1 MDDALIVGSL
11 FALIAAGEVAF
22 LVVIWLKYQKEAAS
36 LAIRQAQLLQQSD
49 MNARGCEQVRDQLA
63 QMAERISAL
72 EKDIPGLKERLVL
85 LRGSRNKKD
94 EEKDY
99 HSATR
104 HKVE

>member
-1 MDDALIVGSL
+1 MEDALIVGMF
-11 FALIAAGEVAF
+11 FALVAAGEVVY

-36 LAIRQAQLLQQSD
+36 LEIRQAQLLQQSD
-49 MNARGCEQVRDQLA
+49 MNARSCEQARDQLA
-63 QMAERISAL
+63 QVAERTAAV

-85 LRGSRNKKD
+85 LRGSRNKKE

-104 HKVE
+104 HKVD